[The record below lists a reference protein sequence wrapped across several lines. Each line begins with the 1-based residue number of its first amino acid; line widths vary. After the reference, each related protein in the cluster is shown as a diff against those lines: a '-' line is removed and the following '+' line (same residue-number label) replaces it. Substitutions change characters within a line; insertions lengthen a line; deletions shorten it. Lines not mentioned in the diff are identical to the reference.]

1 MKRKML
7 RAAGT
12 FFVAMLIF
20 TILSRAADS
29 VNVIQIQTKAPQNQI
44 VTHQVTGTGKVQS
57 SEEMAVFVQENL
69 QVEQVFVYAGQA
81 VKKEDCLLKI
91 TEESIRSAKKELEDK
106 AKVLEGQLSDLR
118 SQKKTNDAKRASE
131 QAWAGQSYDLA
142 LQSQNIS
149 VDNARA
155 EVQIAQQRLDEFYR
169 EKEAAEEENGFTD
182 GNEDA
187 DNFGTGLEGLGED
200 FAAGDAISAG
210 ETAEDASSSTEKALQ
225 DDLRG
230 KQEVLNEA
238 IAGRNQTMAS
248 AGKAVADANI
258 AEPSDSTPENV
269 KRELENVQEDL
280 GKLENLEN
288 TQGNICAE
296 ADGMVKSLSV
306 QTGDITGLSAA
317 AVLYILNGDLRITGT
332 ISKENVKYVDKE
344 SEVEVTNNNNNDIS
358 DAKLEI
364 IMENNDDN
372 DIYDIQILIPEETL
386 SIGQSADFSISKDA
400 GPYECCVPLSA
411 LYEEN
416 GKNYVYVTDTENTVL
431 GTVMVA
437 RKVEVSVKDKNQTV
451 AALESGTVSSDQQVI
466 TWTSRE
472 LKDGSRVRLTEN

>member
-1 MKRKML
+1 M
-7 RAAGT
+7 
-12 FFVAMLIF
+12 
-20 TILSRAADS
+20 
-29 VNVIQIQTKAPQNQI
+29 
-44 VTHQVTGTGKVQS
+44 
-57 SEEMAVFVQENL
+57 
-69 QVEQVFVYAGQA
+69 
-81 VKKEDCLLKI
+81 
-91 TEESIRSAKKELEDK
+91 
-106 AKVLEGQLSDLR
+106 
-118 SQKKTNDAKRASE
+118 
-131 QAWAGQSYDLA
+131 
-142 LQSQNIS
+142 
-149 VDNARA
+149 
-155 EVQIAQQRLDEFYR
+155 AQQRLDEFYR
-169 EKEAAEEENGFTD
+169 KKEAAEEENGFTD

-200 FAAGDAISAG
+200 FAAGDAIIAG

-230 KQEVLNEA
+230 KQEVLDEA
-238 IAGRNQTMAS
+238 IAGRNQTMVS
-248 AGKAVADANI
+248 SGKAVADANI

-288 TQGNICAE
+288 TQGNIFAE

-344 SEVEVTNNNNNDIS
+344 LETEVTDNNNNDIS
-358 DAKLEI
+358 DAKLES

-437 RKVEVSVKDKNQTV
+437 RKIEVSVKDKNQTV
-451 AALESGTVSSDQQVI
+451 VALESGTVSSDQQVI
-466 TWTSRE
+466 TWTNRE